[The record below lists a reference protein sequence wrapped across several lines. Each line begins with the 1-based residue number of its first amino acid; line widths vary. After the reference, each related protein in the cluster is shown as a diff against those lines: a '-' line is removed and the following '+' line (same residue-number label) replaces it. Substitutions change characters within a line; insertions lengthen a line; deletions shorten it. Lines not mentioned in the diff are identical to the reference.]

1 MNDQNKQNQRP
12 DETPKTRM
20 GASSAAGSSSGLK
33 KLIAKRWVSPAIFMA
48 AAAIIVTLMWIYQ
61 GSDPA
66 KPTVGPD
73 NSTEVTQGED
83 QPVNQEGEGNDP
95 AEIAASGEG
104 MLWPV
109 TNFAALQ
116 VEIPFYDAKGTEAE
130 KEAALIQ
137 VGNTIS
143 PHMGVDFV
151 EPDGAT
157 FDVLAAL
164 SGKVTQVIQ
173 HPTNGNTIEISH
185 GDGLTTVYE
194 SLTNV
199 NVAEGDDVEQGTI
212 IAQAGRSDMEKD
224 MGIHLHFEARL
235 NGESVNPSDYIASN

>member
-12 DETPKTRM
+12 DESPKTRM

-66 KPTVGPD
+66 TPTVGPD

-83 QPVNQEGEGNDP
+83 QPVSQDGNDP
-95 AEIAASGEG
+95 EDIVASGES

-109 TNFAALQ
+109 NNFAALQ
-116 VEIPFYDAKGTEAE
+116 VEIPFYDAKGTETE

-143 PHMGVDFV
+143 PHMGIDLVQ
-151 EPDGAT
+151 PDGAT

-185 GDGLTTVYE
+185 GNGLTTVYE

-199 NVAEGDDVEQGTI
+199 NVAEGDEVKQGTI
-212 IAQAGRSDMEKD
+212 IAQAGRSDMERD
-224 MGIHLHFEARL
+224 LGIHLHFETRV
-235 NGESVNPSDYIASN
+235 NGETVNPSDYIASN